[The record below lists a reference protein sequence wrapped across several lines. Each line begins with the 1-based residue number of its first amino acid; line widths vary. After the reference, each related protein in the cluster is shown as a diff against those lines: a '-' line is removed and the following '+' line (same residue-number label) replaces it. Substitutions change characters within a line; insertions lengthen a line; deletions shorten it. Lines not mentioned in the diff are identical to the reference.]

1 MTDTETGKPVPTGN
15 LRRDTTALAA
25 ASLVSGVLAYVVFAV
40 VTRALGA
47 EGAAPVSV
55 LWTWWGLS
63 AAAITFPVQHW
74 ITRTVAAH
82 GGFRV
87 IRTSLLPLAVG
98 TVAAAAVVGA
108 VTWLVRDQLFHSD
121 GVAFPAL
128 VACLTIGSSL
138 MGVVRG
144 GLGARRRFRVLA
156 MTLLVENGVRC
167 IGVGALWAAD
177 VEEPAA
183 YGAVIVAGLLTGLV
197 WPGSLAFPATGD
209 LAVGGRRAAFALLAG
224 VSSGQLLGQVVL
236 TGGPVILA
244 LIGGAPGAVTA
255 LFVALS
261 VYRAPYIVAVGVVP
275 QITGRVTLLVVEGR
289 HHELHR
295 LRLALAAGTLVLALG
310 AVGVGIW
317 VGPPLIRAVFGS
329 DIILPAAA
337 SAMIAAGSVFAVAN
351 LVAAVLALAHGHSRV
366 AAFSWLCGMACAS
379 VVLVTGL
386 SDLDRIAAGFLIAE
400 AVTFV
405 VLLADGIRPAAG
417 RKAP

>member
-1 MTDTETGKPVPTGN
+1 MTEADTGKPMPADN
-15 LRRDTTALAA
+15 HRRDATSLAA
-25 ASLVSGVLAYVVFAV
+25 ASLVSGALAYVVFAI

-47 EGAAPVSV
+47 EGAGPVSV

-82 GGFRV
+82 GGFGV
-87 IRTSLLPLAVG
+87 VRTSLLPLAVA
-98 TVAAAAVVGA
+98 TVAAAMAVGA

-121 GVAFPAL
+121 GAAFPIL

-144 GLGARRRFRVLA
+144 CLGARRRFRVLA
-156 MTLLVENGVRC
+156 LTLLAENGTRC
-167 IGVGALWAAD
+167 IGVGALWAAG
-177 VEEPAA
+177 VEDSAA

-197 WPGSLAFPATGD
+197 WPGALDFPATGA
-209 LAVGGRRAAFALLAG
+209 LAEGGRRAVLALLAG

-244 LIGGAPGAVTA
+244 LLGGAPSTVTA

-275 QITGRVTLLVVEGR
+275 QVTGRVTRLVVEGR
-289 HHELHR
+289 HRELAR
-295 LRLALAAGTLVLALG
+295 LRQTLTAATLVLAAG
-310 AVGVGIW
+310 AVAVGIW
-317 VGPPLIRAVFGS
+317 IGPPLIRAVFGS
-329 DIILPAAA
+329 DVIVPATA
-337 SAMIAAGSVFAVAN
+337 SALLAAGSVFAVAN
-351 LVAAVLALAHGHSRV
+351 LVAAVLALAHGHSRI
-366 AAFSWLCGMACAS
+366 AALSWLCGMACAS

-386 SDLDRIAAGFLIAE
+386 SALGRIAAGFLLAE
-400 AVTFV
+400 AVTFA
-405 VLLADGIRPAAG
+405 VLLATGLRPAAG
-417 RKAP
+417 RRAP